1 MKKSEELN
9 ELGTALA
16 QANIELSNPKAT
28 SDNPFFKSKY
38 ADLAEIIN
46 VSRPVLSKHGL
57 SVIQTPSYDM
67 GIVTVETMMLHS
79 SGQWIIGEISAP
91 ADKPT
96 AQGIGSAIT
105 YCRRYSL
112 AAICCLAHEE
122 DDDGQEATKSS
133 SKKPTQPPKVAKA
146 AINKAC
152 KELDR
157 YYAITVSESAAEV
170 AKQDARAKALVLC
183 KRAEKSEVTQVY
195 DKYHTLFKKHTLKT
209 DHLTSDHPSGLLS

>member
-1 MKKSEELN
+1 MKKSEQLN
-9 ELGTALA
+9 ELGVALA
-16 QANIELSNPKAT
+16 KANIELANPKAT

-67 GIVTVETMMLHS
+67 GIVTVETMMLHA

-133 SKKPTQPPKVAKA
+133 SKAPKQPPKIPKA
-146 AINKAC
+146 QITKAC
-152 KELDR
+152 QDLDR
-157 YYAITVSESAAEV
+157 HYAITKSEKRSDDEKMKSRDQAQLIYERALKAEV
-170 AKQDARAKALVLC
+170 I
-183 KRAEKSEVTQVY
+183 QVC
-195 DKYHTLFKKHTLKT
+195 DKYIALFEKN
-209 DHLTSDHPSGLLS
+209 

>member
-9 ELGTALA
+9 EFGAALA
-16 QANIELSNPKAT
+16 LANIEMSNPKAT
-28 SDNPFFKSKY
+28 SSNPFFKSTY
-38 ADLAEIIN
+38 ADLAECIN

-57 SVIQTPSYDM
+57 SVLQTPSYDM

-79 SGQWIIGEISAP
+79 SGQWIMGEISAP
-91 ADKPT
+91 ADKAT

-112 AAICCLAHEE
+112 AAICCLAQE
-122 DDDGQEATKSS
+122 DDDGKEATKSS
-133 SKKPTQPPKVAKA
+133 SKEPAHPPKVAKA

-152 KELDR
+152 KELDQ

-170 AKQDARAKALVLC
+170 AKIKARADALILF

-195 DKYHTLFKKHTLKT
+195 DKYLALFKRKN
-209 DHLTSDHPSGLLS
+209 